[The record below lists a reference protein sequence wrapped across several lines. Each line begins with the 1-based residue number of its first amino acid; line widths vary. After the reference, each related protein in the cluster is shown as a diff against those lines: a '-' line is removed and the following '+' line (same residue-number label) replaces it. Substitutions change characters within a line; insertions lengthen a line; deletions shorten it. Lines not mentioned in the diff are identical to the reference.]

1 MDIAVN
7 ALVAQIERKAVEM
20 PGSASLAMPTA
31 APDELAAARFATIMQ
46 SSEVAKAGLPQSAS
60 VPTTEPAA
68 TPTSLGDRMLASLQ
82 GASEDFRK
90 VWHDAET
97 RLKADESLK
106 MQDMMIMQLQIS
118 QMAVGYELIGKIV
131 SRSTQNIDQL
141 VRIQ

>member
-7 ALVAQIERKAVEM
+7 ALVAQIEPKSVEM
-20 PGSASLAMPTA
+20 PASASLALPTA
-31 APDELAAARFATIMQ
+31 APDEVAAARFATIMQ

-82 GASEDFRK
+82 GASDDFK
-90 VWHDAET
+90 SVWNQAET
-97 RLKADESLK
+97 RLKADESLQMK
-106 MQDMMIMQLQIS
+106 EMMVMQLQIS
-118 QMAVGYELIGKIV
+118 QMAVGYDLIGKIV

-141 VRIQ
+141 VRVQ